1 MHSYR
6 VLGIIA
12 LGAIVLAA
20 ICLAAVD
27 ITIDSANGC
36 LGVRRICT
44 EHQVPSAA
52 IGYAA
57 LGVLALLVSAAFAA
71 GWLLGMLRHPEPD
84 EPLPRVRALPRVVE
98 EDL

>member
-36 LGVRRICT
+36 LGVQRICS
-44 EHQVPSAA
+44 EHQAPSAA
-52 IGYAA
+52 VGYAV
-57 LGVLALLVSAAFAA
+57 LGVLSLVVSGLFAA
-71 GWLLGMLRHPEPD
+71 GWMVGMLRHPEPD
-84 EPLPRVRALPRVVE
+84 EPLPRARLLPRVVE

>member
-20 ICLAAVD
+20 ICFTAVD

-36 LGVRRICT
+36 LGVRRICS
-44 EHQVPSAA
+44 EHQVPSTAV
-52 IGYAA
+52 GYAA
-57 LGVLALLVSAAFAA
+57 LGVLSLLISTLFAA
-71 GWLLGMLRHPEPD
+71 GWLIGMLRHPEPD
-84 EPLPRVRALPRVVE
+84 EPLPRVRLLPRVVE
-98 EDL
+98 EEL